1 MVIRQVFRLARVAP
15 AASKL
20 SLASNCLENQ
30 ASIGQLSDG
39 GFFIAQLLFHN
50 HFFRRIQPFPH
61 FRYRSPKFTLGV
73 LPKNG
78 SMGPLTSIAA
88 PLAVIGSTVDRI
100 AQFAA
105 EANPFAALMSESS
118 PTDALRSEAGKDID
132 GQNDRAAA
140 ETLLTRIAS
149 QLSQLFGKGVPL
161 DGEPLELELSPL
173 GDVYVLGTGLESRQF
188 EMAINDQPELL
199 KTIQEYVEL
208 SGNRRLR
215 FDRDTLTAQ
224 AAAGITN
231 G

>member
-1 MVIRQVFRLARVAP
+1 M
-15 AASKL
+15 S
-20 SLASNCLENQ
+20 
-30 ASIGQLSDG
+30 
-39 GFFIAQLLFHN
+39 
-50 HFFRRIQPFPH
+50 
-61 FRYRSPKFTLGV
+61 
-73 LPKNG
+73 
-78 SMGPLTSIAA
+78 PLTSIAT

-105 EANPFAALMSESS
+105 EANPFAAFMSELS
-118 PTDALRSEAGKDID
+118 PTDAVRSEAGKDIA
-132 GQNDRAAA
+132 GQNDGAAA

-173 GDVYVLGTGLESRQF
+173 GDVYVLGTGLESRQV

-224 AAAGITN
+224 TAAGITN